1 MNLLQRYSKLK
12 KLNQEPDLSGD
23 RYLEHIDYIIK
34 ASTPVKNK
42 DYFDGKDG
50 YTPIKGIDYSDG
62 SNGRDGKDG
71 YTPIKN
77 KDYFDGV
84 NGKDG
89 YTPVKGKDYFDGK
102 SGKDGRDGKDGLS
115 FKAVSLTPRAIR
127 DKLEDL
133 EGESRLDASAIKNI
147 ELYANNRIVTTAGNG
162 STSQE
167 PTTWGTITGTL
178 STQTDLTEYID
189 NKILINDTS
198 DNINAIVY
206 AIALG

>member
-1 MNLLQRYSKLK
+1 MEWK
-12 KLNQEPDLSGD
+12 KLAT
-23 RYLEHIDYIIK
+23 IK
-34 ASTPVKNK
+34 GT
-42 DYFDGKDG
+42 DGKDG
-50 YTPIKGIDYSDG
+50 S
-62 SNGRDGKDG
+62 
-71 YTPIKN
+71 
-77 KDYFDGV
+77 
-84 NGKDG
+84 
-89 YTPVKGKDYFDGK
+89 
-102 SGKDGRDGKDGLS
+102 S